1 MKKVEI
7 KDNKNKKKKKNKNE
21 KDKRKNIEVIIL
33 LLILILISLIGIT
46 IARYQANING
56 KAFAQIANPVFEV
69 RKEESLLLTALAPKA
84 SYVFEVR
91 NYDQQDINEVDMEYY
106 IEILSN
112 TDKSITF
119 ELYNGENK
127 IPIENNKT
135 QKISLNKENKESH
148 KYRLDIIYD
157 KDEVKTEEDI
167 KEKVEIK
174 IHSIQKV

>member
-1 MKKVEI
+1 MKKI
-7 KDNKNKKKKKNKNE
+7 KETKKE

-33 LLILILISLIGIT
+33 LLILILISLVGIT
-46 IARYQANING
+46 LARYQANIKG
-56 KAFAQIANPVFEV
+56 KALAQIANPVFEV

-91 NYDQQDINEVDMEYY
+91 NYDEKDINEVDMEYY

-119 ELYNGENK
+119 ELFQGDNK
-127 IPIENNKT
+127 IPLENNKT
-135 QKISLNKENKESH
+135 QKISLNKENKENH
-148 KYRLDIIYD
+148 KYRLDIAYD
-157 KDEVKTEEDI
+157 KDKTQTEQDI